1 MTEASRMLE
10 APEAP
15 DLFSAWAKQQS
26 WSDGLP
32 LIPPTRERV
41 AAMLGDCKVP
51 ERVLGVVGPR
61 GGVLSVEV
69 LAANAVMAG
78 CEPGHL
84 PLLIAGAKTLLDPQ
98 LNHVGLQCTTNPGG
112 PLLVVNGP
120 VRDEAAIGYG
130 PNALSSASHG
140 NASIARALCLALKN
154 VGGGASDVSHAV
166 LGGPLKRGLLLGE
179 NEEQSPWD
187 PLHVRLGYDIAQS
200 VVTAVNVESAIN
212 VAAPYTSADGVLAM
226 LALAMQTGLNL
237 HYSAGVLVVCLT
249 PAHARILAAEGYRPD
264 SLAEEVFRR
273 ARVPVSVFPAEGNIQ
288 AAQWITDGDFVLPT
302 SDPTQI
308 LIMVAGRDYA
318 AHSTYFDGWA
328 ASGMAS
334 TQVLWPLGEA
344 NASPDRD

>member
-1 MTEASRMLE
+1 MTEATRVLE

-15 DLFSAWAKQQS
+15 DHFSAWAKERG

-41 AAMLGDCKVP
+41 AAMLADYEGP
-51 ERVLGVVGPR
+51 EHVLGVVGPR
-61 GGVLSVEV
+61 GGMLSVEV

-78 CEPGHL
+78 CDPDHL
-84 PLLIAGAKTLLDPQ
+84 PLLIAGAKTLLDPR
-98 LNHVGLQCTTNPGG
+98 LNHVGLQCTTNPAG

-120 VRDEAAIGYG
+120 IRNEISIGCG

-154 VGGGASDVSHAV
+154 VGGGGSDVSNSV

-179 NEEQSPWD
+179 NEEESPWD
-187 PLHVRLGYDIAQS
+187 PLHVRLGYDIKQS
-200 VVTAVNVESAIN
+200 VITAVNVESVIN
-212 VAAPYTSADGVLAM
+212 VPAPYTSADGVLAM

-237 HYSAGVLVVCLT
+237 HYSTGVLVVCLT
-249 PAHARILAAEGYRPD
+249 PAHARILATDGYRPD
-264 SLAEEVFRR
+264 SLAEEVFLR
-273 ARVPVSVFPAEGNIQ
+273 ARVPISAFPEEGNIQ
-288 AAQWITDGDFVLPT
+288 AAQWLTDGDFVLPT

-308 LIMVAGRDYA
+308 LIMVAGKDFA

-328 ASGMAS
+328 TSGMAS
-334 TQVLWPLGEA
+334 TRVLAQET
-344 NASPDRD
+344 N